1 MTVLTLVYLYL
12 MTGRALTLLADPNWI
27 AKLMGA
33 GMLVFPLVAAW
44 ALYREI
50 QFGIRS
56 QKLIA
61 RAMKDGLNELQLELR
76 PSGRATK
83 ESAEREF
90 ERVKANFN
98 DSWQDWLLLAEAYD
112 ASGDR
117 RRARAAMRQA
127 IAKSE

>member
-1 MTVLTLVYLYL
+1 MTLLTLVYLYL

-27 AKLMGA
+27 AKLMVA

-61 RAMKDGLNELQLELR
+61 RALEDGLNELQLELR

>member
-1 MTVLTLVYLYL
+1 MLTLVYLYL

-33 GMLVFPLVAAW
+33 GMLVFPLIAAW

-56 QKLIA
+56 QRLIS
-61 RAMKDGLNELQLELR
+61 RAMDEGLSELHLELR

-90 ERVKANFN
+90 DRVKATFN

>member
-1 MTVLTLVYLYL
+1 MTLLTLVYLYL
-12 MTGRALTLLADPNWI
+12 MTGRALTLLADSNWI

>member
-1 MTVLTLVYLYL
+1 MTLLTLVYLYL
-12 MTGRALTLLADPNWI
+12 MTGRALTLLADSNWV

-44 ALYREI
+44 ALYREL

-56 QKLIA
+56 QRLIS
-61 RAMKDGLNELQLELR
+61 RAMAEGLNELQLELR

-83 ESAEREF
+83 ESAKREF
-90 ERVKANFN
+90 DRVKADFK
-98 DSWQDWLLLAEAYD
+98 DSWQDWLLLAEAYE
-112 ASGDR
+112 AAGDR

-127 IAKSE
+127 ITKSE

>member
-1 MTVLTLVYLYL
+1 MTLLTLVYLYL
-12 MTGRALTLLADPNWI
+12 MTGRALTLLADSNWI

-44 ALYREI
+44 ALYREL

-56 QKLIA
+56 QRLIS
-61 RAMKDGLNELQLELR
+61 RAMAEGLNELQLELR

-90 ERVKANFN
+90 HRVKADFK
-98 DSWQDWLLLAEAYD
+98 DSWQDWLLLAEAYE
-112 ASGDR
+112 AAGDR

-127 IAKSE
+127 ITKSE

>member
-1 MTVLTLVYLYL
+1 MTLLTLVYLYL

-61 RAMKDGLNELQLELR
+61 RAMKDGLNELQLELL